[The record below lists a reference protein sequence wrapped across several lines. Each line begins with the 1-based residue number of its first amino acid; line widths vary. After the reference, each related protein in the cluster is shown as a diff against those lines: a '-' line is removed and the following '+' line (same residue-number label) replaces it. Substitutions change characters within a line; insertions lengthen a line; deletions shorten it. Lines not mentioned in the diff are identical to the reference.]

1 MGIIALVTDRP
12 ARAEDRSTA
21 SARRRGAVTF
31 GRATGLA
38 LPLAMFIVVETLTA
52 FALIIRDYLA
62 VRYDLWF
69 ELGMV
74 IGQVLFQWVV
84 LWRRSWTERLDYAV
98 ILVFI
103 SGLGAA
109 LLWPLLL
116 WNRLA
121 PVRPLAAVA
130 YFFAVVAVMFVV
142 HLRLVRRAAL
152 PLVLCATWVVYR
164 LLILLVVLPR

>member
-1 MGIIALVTDRP
+1 VTDGP
-12 ARAEDRSTA
+12 ALDADRSPVTA
-21 SARRRGAVTF
+21 ARRGVLSF
-31 GRATGLA
+31 GWRTGLA
-38 LPLAMFIVVETLTA
+38 LPLVVFVVAGTLA
-52 FALIIRDYLA
+52 EFAQIIRDYLA

-74 IGQVLFQWVV
+74 VGQVVFQWAV

-130 YFFAVVAVMFVV
+130 YFSAVVAVIFVV
-142 HLRLVRRAAL
+142 HLHLVRRAAL
-152 PLVLCATWVVYR
+152 PLILCATWVLYR